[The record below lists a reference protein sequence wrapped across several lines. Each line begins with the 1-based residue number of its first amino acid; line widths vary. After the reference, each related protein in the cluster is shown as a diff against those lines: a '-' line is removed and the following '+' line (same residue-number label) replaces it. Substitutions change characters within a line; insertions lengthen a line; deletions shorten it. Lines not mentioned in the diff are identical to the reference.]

1 VERRVAGERP
11 SPAAGTGGVRRL
23 AWLLDDIIRIPGTN
37 LRFGLDPLLGL
48 LPVGGDLAGGAMST
62 WIIVTASRLGAPP
75 SVLIRMAANVLADT
89 LLGAVPLL
97 GDLFDAGWKAN
108 RRNVQLIQ
116 QYVDSPG
123 PVHRRSRL
131 VLALIVAVLVLAL
144 IGAALLSVVVIR
156 WIISLF

>member
-1 VERRVAGERP
+1 VERRVSAPDRP
-11 SPAAGTGGVRRL
+11 VTGTGGVRRL

-75 SVLIRMAANVLADT
+75 SVLVRMAANVLADT
-89 LLGAVPLL
+89 LLGSVPLL
-97 GDLFDAGWKAN
+97 GDLFDASWKAN

-123 PVHRRSRL
+123 PVQRRSRV
-131 VLALIVAVLVLAL
+131 VLALIVAVLVLAI

-156 WIISLF
+156 WILSLL